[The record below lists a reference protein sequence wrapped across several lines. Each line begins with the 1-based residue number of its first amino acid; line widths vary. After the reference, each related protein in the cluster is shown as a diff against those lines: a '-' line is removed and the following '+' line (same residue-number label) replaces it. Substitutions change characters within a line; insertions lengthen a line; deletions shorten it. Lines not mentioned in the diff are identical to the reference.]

1 MENGRKVDRSLT
13 ERLGVLQLLER
24 LKKDTITYA
33 EMDDIGS
40 QLRKAGPAAVQPLLR
55 KLWREKNG
63 TLISKYTYLL
73 EFLDDHYWFDQ
84 IIQIALKRRDLEL
97 EGKSAILATLEDCGV
112 DVTVPPF
119 STLLSCTPGPVCE
132 SFPLLMG
139 KGDDGL
145 LWLLEDFAAMSLETK
160 RSFLKQLSGLA
171 DPRVPGFL
179 RLLLWHDDPEVA
191 AEVVDAVGRIRLPW
205 AAELLEDFRQEA
217 PELLQPKIIR
227 NIRRLSFMGIRA
239 KLPPVV
245 AKRPPFHSAYA
256 GPLDGSGYRHLWL
269 ARWRE
274 DGRIDSVEF
283 QLHDQSGVKGVWGES
298 GESPEVYEERAAQR
312 CTEEL
317 IEQISPDYGLQLLR
331 DGLYRSREEGYQ
343 LPTEFLLRRTVF
355 SPQELEPRAYEP
367 PLSTWSVT
375 VTPRLLSLSA
385 QLIDDEFFAGW
396 SLSSSRVYDAAEEWI
411 SLEESSSGE
420 KLAAGLEGLLA
431 ELCREEFQPR
441 LAEISH
447 RLFLNGDYL
456 ARIGVDGELV
466 KATLA
471 AAESIAQFAHPCH
484 LHPFLRRYAMESM
497 IAAREAMTEG
507 YDVRNHPEDDEWL

>member
-1 MENGRKVDRSLT
+1 MEQTRTIDRSFT

-33 EMDDIGS
+33 EMDDIGY
-40 QLRKAGPAAVQPLLR
+40 QLRKAGRSAVQPLLR

-84 IIQIALKRRDLEL
+84 IIQIALKRKDLEL

-119 STLLSCTPGPVCE
+119 STLLSCSMGPVCE

-145 LWLLEDFAAMSLETK
+145 LWLLEDFSAMSLETK
-160 RSFLKQLSGLA
+160 RSFLKELSRLS
-171 DPRVPGFL
+171 DPRVADFL
-179 RLLLWHDDPEVA
+179 RLLLWHDEPEVVA
-191 AEVVDAVGRIRLPW
+191 AVVDAVGRIGLPW
-205 AAELLEDFRQEA
+205 AAALLEEFRREA
-217 PELLQPKIIR
+217 PELLQPKLTR
-227 NIRRLSFMGIRA
+227 NLRRLSFMGIRA
-239 KLPPVV
+239 ESIPAAVTK
-245 AKRPPFHSAYA
+245 PPFLSACA
-256 GPLDGSGYRHLWL
+256 GPLDGNGYRYLWL
-269 ARWRE
+269 ARRRE

-298 GESPEVYEERAAQR
+298 GESREGYEERVAQR
-312 CTEEL
+312 CAEEL

-331 DGLYRSREEGYQ
+331 DALYRSREEGYQ
-343 LPTEFLLRRTVF
+343 LPPEFLLRRRMF
-355 SPQELEPRAYEP
+355 APKELEPQAYEP
-367 PLSTWSVT
+367 PLSSWSVT
-375 VTPRLLSLSA
+375 VTPRLLALSP
-385 QLIDDEFFAGW
+385 QLFEDEFFAVW
-396 SLSSSRVYDAAEEWI
+396 SIANSRAYEAAEAWVR
-411 SLEESSSGE
+411 LEESSSGE
-420 KLAAGLEGLLA
+420 QLSEGLESLVAGF
-431 ELCREEFQPR
+431 CQEEFQPR
-441 LAEISH
+441 LAEISR
-447 RLFLNGDYL
+447 RLFLNADYL

-466 KATLA
+466 KVTLA
-471 AAESIAQFAHPCH
+471 AGESIAQFSLPCH

-507 YDVRNHPEDDEWL
+507 YDIRNHPEDDEWL